1 MIGKKMKALTS
12 LLLFV
17 CLALLP
23 ARAENISCK
32 DVLSGGEN
40 QWIAFRKDFDLDA
53 VPGQAVARI
62 AADSKYW
69 LWVNG
74 ELAVF
79 EGALKRGPRPDA
91 AYYDEV
97 DLAPYLKKGGNK
109 VALLLWHFGK
119 DGFSHKDSGL
129 AQLQFD
135 CPSLGVT
142 SDATWLCRTHP
153 AYGKAD
159 CPAPNYRL
167 SESSIR
173 FDARKDIGAWQTG
186 DLAGFEP
193 AVPVP
198 STLGALERRPIPMWK
213 DYGIRKA
220 KFETRPGERCDTVIA
235 RLPYNMQMTPVLTV
249 RDPEG
254 GHRILIET
262 DHAKVGEE
270 CLRADY
276 ITAPGEQTYESL
288 GWLNGMKLILTVE
301 HGATVTAVRY
311 RETGYDTAPEGVFR
325 SDDPFFNKFWQKGLR
340 TIYVN
345 SRDTFFDCPERERG
359 QWWGD
364 IVVILN
370 ECFYTYST
378 SLHALVRKGIEELC
392 GWQRPDGSIYSP
404 IPGNY
409 GAELPCQMLAAVGRY
424 GFWTYYMNTGDKQ
437 TIVDAYPAVK
447 RYLALYQEGEDGM
460 NLLRTGNWTWGDWGD
475 NIDMRLLQ
483 NTWYCLALDAAADMA
498 DLLEAPEDAAVYR
511 ARLDALQSA
520 VRRTAWTGTCYRSPD
535 YAGATD
541 DRCQAMAILA
551 GIATPD
557 QYDALYEVFRKEEHA
572 SPYMEKYVM
581 EALFCIGRGDYALER
596 TRARFDYIVNH
607 PDFDTL
613 FEGWNVGVGGD
624 WDCGSVNHA
633 WSGGTLAVIPT
644 RMFGLRPT
652 EAGWKRFCVAPDP
665 AVFDKC
671 SLSFPTVSGTVSAA
685 VRKKGGRIVLKLRV
699 PDGTTAEVNL
709 PWAFRKLRVDG
720 KSRSEAAFSLPAGRH
735 TIRLIQ
741 TQD

>member
-1 MIGKKMKALTS
+1 
-12 LLLFV
+12 
-17 CLALLP
+17 
-23 ARAENISCK
+23 
-32 DVLSGGEN
+32 
-40 QWIAFRKDFDLDA
+40 
-53 VPGQAVARI
+53 
-62 AADSKYW
+62 
-69 LWVNG
+69 
-74 ELAVF
+74 
-79 EGALKRGPRPDA
+79 
-91 AYYDEV
+91 
-97 DLAPYLKKGGNK
+97 
-109 VALLLWHFGK
+109 
-119 DGFSHKDSGL
+119 
-129 AQLQFD
+129 
-135 CPSLGVT
+135 
-142 SDATWLCRTHP
+142 
-153 AYGKAD
+153 
-159 CPAPNYRL
+159 
-167 SESSIR
+167 
-173 FDARKDIGAWQTG
+173 
-186 DLAGFEP
+186 
-193 AVPVP
+193 
-198 STLGALERRPIPMWK
+198 
-213 DYGIRKA
+213 
-220 KFETRPGERCDTVIA
+220 
-235 RLPYNMQMTPVLTV
+235 MQMTPVLTV

-483 NTWYCLALDAAADMA
+483 NTWYCLALDAAAFLHLGISFNYRLA
-498 DLLEAPEDAAVYR
+498 TSPECNLKDACAECNSF
-511 ARLDALQSA
+511 LD
-520 VRRTAWTGTCYRSPD
+520 RYFPTWRN
-535 YAGATD
+535 
-541 DRCQAMAILA
+541 
-551 GIATPD
+551 
-557 QYDALYEVFRKEEHA
+557 
-572 SPYMEKYVM
+572 SPYISLKYARVHGRTYRRLLIV
-581 EALFCIGRGDYALER
+581 ATVYKLNLFPVFISAYSR
-596 TRARFDYIVNH
+596 IIK
-607 PDFDTL
+607 TL
-613 FEGWNVGVGGD
+613 NIDIKW
-624 WDCGSVNHA
+624 
-633 WSGGTLAVIPT
+633 
-644 RMFGLRPT
+644 
-652 EAGWKRFCVAPDP
+652 
-665 AVFDKC
+665 
-671 SLSFPTVSGTVSAA
+671 
-685 VRKKGGRIVLKLRV
+685 
-699 PDGTTAEVNL
+699 
-709 PWAFRKLRVDG
+709 
-720 KSRSEAAFSLPAGRH
+720 
-735 TIRLIQ
+735 
-741 TQD
+741 